1 MENIKELLQKLATYE
16 QKNKELQ
23 LQNEALAAIAGKSEQ
38 LLAKDQGDL
47 RNKLAIQLTGLGTW
61 DWNPIS
67 GDLFWSEECKNIYG
81 FPLDK
86 EVSFEL
92 FSEFIHPDD
101 AIRVQETI
109 KKATESEDGKYE
121 ITNRI
126 IRYDDKT
133 TRWIN
138 VKGRVFFDD
147 AHQPIRFMGTVID
160 FTENKVVQDKISAS
174 EKLFKSI
181 ALNIPNSLIIVV
193 DKNYRFVTIEGDLME
208 KLGYDSSIYLGK
220 HIQEVNTPDRYKATK
235 HLYDRMLRGEKF
247 SVERKSDAGG
257 QFMVHF
263 IPLKNDNEEVEEG
276 LIIAMDITEAKV
288 AEEKSAKLAAI
299 INSSDDAIISK
310 TFEGIITSWNKSAE
324 RTFGYTAEEIIGKS
338 ILTLIP
344 ADRQHEETEI
354 LSHLR
359 MGERVDHFETK
370 RLRKDGTL
378 IDVSLTISPIKDS
391 NGETIGLSKIARDIT
406 EFKAAQEKSAKLV
419 AIIESSDDAIISK
432 TLEGI
437 VTSWND
443 SAKRTFG
450 YQEEEMIGESILKL
464 IPIDRQHEETH
475 ILSRL
480 RKGERVEHFE
490 TKRLKKDGSLID
502 VSLTISP
509 VRNQQGNI
517 IGLSKIARD
526 ITERKQEE
534 QRKNDFVAIVSHEL
548 KTPLTSIM
556 GYVQLLISKARKENN
571 EQGMNMLLKTETQ
584 AKKMTNMIQDF
595 LNLAKMEEG
604 KIQLSLSVFELKPL
618 IEEIATDRQFVS
630 DKHTIH
636 LQLLEGLK
644 VKADRDKIGQVL
656 INLLS
661 NAIKYSPKGGNI
673 TIGTVQH
680 GNAVKIYVSD
690 EGVGINVTDQ
700 KRLFERFYRI
710 NDSRIK
716 SVSGFGIGLYLVS
729 EIVRYHKSKIIVES
743 EENVGS
749 TFYFELEL
757 VD

>member
-1 MENIKELLQKLATYE
+1 
-16 QKNKELQ
+16 
-23 LQNEALAAIAGKSEQ
+23 
-38 LLAKDQGDL
+38 
-47 RNKLAIQLTGLGTW
+47 
-61 DWNPIS
+61 
-67 GDLFWSEECKNIYG
+67 
-81 FPLDK
+81 
-86 EVSFEL
+86 
-92 FSEFIHPDD
+92 
-101 AIRVQETI
+101 
-109 KKATESEDGKYE
+109 
-121 ITNRI
+121 
-126 IRYDDKT
+126 
-133 TRWIN
+133 
-138 VKGRVFFDD
+138 
-147 AHQPIRFMGTVID
+147 
-160 FTENKVVQDKISAS
+160 
-174 EKLFKSI
+174 
-181 ALNIPNSLIIVV
+181 
-193 DKNYRFVTIEGDLME
+193 
-208 KLGYDSSIYLGK
+208 
-220 HIQEVNTPDRYKATK
+220 
-235 HLYDRMLRGEKF
+235 
-247 SVERKSDAGG
+247 
-257 QFMVHF
+257 
-263 IPLKNDNEEVEEG
+263 
-276 LIIAMDITEAKV
+276 
-288 AEEKSAKLAAI
+288 
-299 INSSDDAIISK
+299 
-310 TFEGIITSWNKSAE
+310 
-324 RTFGYTAEEIIGKS
+324 
-338 ILTLIP
+338 
-344 ADRQHEETEI
+344 
-354 LSHLR
+354 
-359 MGERVDHFETK
+359 
-370 RLRKDGTL
+370 
-378 IDVSLTISPIKDS
+378 
-391 NGETIGLSKIARDIT
+391 
-406 EFKAAQEKSAKLV
+406 V